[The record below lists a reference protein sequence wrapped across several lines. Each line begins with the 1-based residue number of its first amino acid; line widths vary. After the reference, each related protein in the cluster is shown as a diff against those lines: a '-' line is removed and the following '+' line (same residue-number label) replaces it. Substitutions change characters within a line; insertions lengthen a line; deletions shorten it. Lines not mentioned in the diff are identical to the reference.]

1 MLYKSWKENDCLLQT
16 CFLGR
21 RRKRQKMNALSA
33 IKWGL
38 AQRFA
43 LWPTLNCWYVVIATI
58 GKRKNEIKKDMLT
71 SQFCHNLK
79 VSYFRHPQL
88 WHIKGSER
96 GWPFEMCDDT
106 LFWVLLVTQKWRS
119 TWFEQRETIHM
130 ITAVLNWCC
139 HTIVKRSNHVFLLH
153 SCISQ
158 YSNMISICHKRLL
171 TLTFPVWRVKLTKR
185 LKCG

>member
-1 MLYKSWKENDCLLQT
+1 MATSQRHLTSALKIISADPKIHQNRLKVSVFWIQKQEFDHNRKRYLKLFECCTNPERKMIVYYKHV
-16 CFLGR
+16 LGR

-79 VSYFRHPQL
+79 CLTFDTRN
-88 WHIKGSER
+88 
-96 GWPFEMCDDT
+96 CDISKEVNVAG
-106 LFWVLLVTQKWRS
+106 LSKCV
-119 TWFEQRETIHM
+119 TIHCSECY
-130 ITAVLNWCC
+130 W
-139 HTIVKRSNHVFLLH
+139 
-153 SCISQ
+153 
-158 YSNMISICHKRLL
+158 
-171 TLTFPVWRVKLTKR
+171 
-185 LKCG
+185 